1 MEITKEEICVK
12 VVEWIAKNKVQ
23 LYSNAVIISS
33 NDTGTFANLIGAY
46 NFIID
51 NKEK

>member
-1 MEITKEEICVK
+1 MEITKEEVCVK

-23 LYSNAVIISS
+23 LYSNAVIINS
-33 NDTGTFANLIGAY
+33 NDIDTFASLIGTY

-51 NKEK
+51 NKNK